1 MPDFPVLP
9 SMSLV
14 PSMKR
19 KLPLNTISASI
30 AAVVFLISAGLT
42 ALTRQPGWV
51 IGGFVLALLVHL
63 SLKMCNSWQR
73 VLVLRAGKIQGLRGP
88 GLFLIVPFLDQI
100 DAVVDQRIRTVPVH
114 TRQTLTRDTTPVDV
128 DAVVFWMVHDPLR
141 AITELDNYEGS
152 VSMVALTTLREVVGS
167 SDLATLL
174 EDRRRIDGE
183 LRDLIE
189 SKTREWGVTVQSV
202 EIRDVQLP
210 DSLQDAMSRQAQAER
225 ERAAR
230 VTLASAEREVAH
242 ELAQAAKTYE
252 AAPIALQI
260 LQINRIFEMNKNRGT
275 TILMPTTMA
284 DAMTSATAFAAAM
297 QTVQPDA
304 GAPAATGEVS
314 G

>member
-14 PSMKR
+14 PSMNR

-30 AAVVFLISAGLT
+30 AAIVFLLSAGLT

-189 SKTREWGVTVQSV
+189 IKTREWGVTVQAV

-210 DSLQDAMSRQAQAER
+210 DSLQGAMSRQAQAER

-252 AAPIALQI
+252 ASPIALQI

-297 QTVQPDA
+297 QTVQPET
-304 GAPAATGEVS
+304 GTPAETGGVS

>member
-1 MPDFPVLP
+1 
-9 SMSLV
+9 MSLV
-14 PSMKR
+14 PSMNR

-30 AAVVFLISAGLT
+30 AAIVFLLSAGLT

-174 EDRRRIDGE
+174 EDRHRIDGE

-189 SKTREWGVTVQSV
+189 IKTREWGVTVQAV

-210 DSLQDAMSRQAQAER
+210 DSLQGAMSRQAQAER

-252 AAPIALQI
+252 ASPIALQI

-297 QTVQPDA
+297 QTVQPET
-304 GAPAATGEVS
+304 GTPAETGGVS